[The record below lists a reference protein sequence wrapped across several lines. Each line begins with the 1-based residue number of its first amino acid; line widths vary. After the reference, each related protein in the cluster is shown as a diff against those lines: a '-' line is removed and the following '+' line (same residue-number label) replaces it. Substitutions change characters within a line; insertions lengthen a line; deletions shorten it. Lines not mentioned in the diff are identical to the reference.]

1 MSITIRRRTL
11 VAGIA
16 TGLLAP
22 AIARAQGRFDGK
34 TVRLIVPFPAGGG
47 TDVAARLLAEK
58 LGPALKAR
66 LVVENLP
73 GGGGSIGY
81 RAAVAAPND
90 GSAVLLTSSAIAT
103 MPFLYPARNYDP
115 QKDLTAVSMIGQG
128 PSLICVGPHVPVR
141 TLKELIDLAKSKPG
155 DLSYASAG
163 IGSGLHLSAE
173 VFVKMAGINIK
184 HVPYRGA
191 ALATSDILGGR
202 IDMIVDILTSVRP
215 LVGEGKLRALAITS
229 KGRSSLA
236 PEYVPA
242 SETVPGYDF
251 AAWFGVYLPAGAQP
265 ALADELHGAIRATLA
280 DAALKERYAV
290 LGMETA
296 GTSPAEFRTFMAS
309 ELARWGQVIKDLG
322 ITAEGG

>member
-16 TGLLAP
+16 AGLAAP
-22 AIARAQGRFDGK
+22 SLARAQGRFDGK

-229 KGRSSLA
+229 KGRSTLA

-242 SETVPGYDF
+242 AETVPGYDF

-265 ALADELHGAIRATLA
+265 ALAEELHGAIRTTLA
-280 DAALKERYAV
+280 DTALRNRYAT

-309 ELARWGQVIKDLG
+309 ELARWGTVIKDLG